1 MLFFPYLEIQTFK
14 EARMSD
20 LINERLPPADATT
33 SLAPDPDFELPRFDG
48 PATVTEKPDC
58 VVSTREFEKLF
69 DTQ

>member
-1 MLFFPYLEIQTFK
+1 
-14 EARMSD
+14 MSD